1 MSFGIL
7 RPERRKIQVN
17 FPGYRSIP
25 RAAPQKKPV
34 RAFLLRLGRAA
45 LQGEV
50 CE

>member
-34 RAFLLRLGRAA
+34 RAFFVTPWSCRPAGRG
-45 LQGEV
+45 L
-50 CE
+50 